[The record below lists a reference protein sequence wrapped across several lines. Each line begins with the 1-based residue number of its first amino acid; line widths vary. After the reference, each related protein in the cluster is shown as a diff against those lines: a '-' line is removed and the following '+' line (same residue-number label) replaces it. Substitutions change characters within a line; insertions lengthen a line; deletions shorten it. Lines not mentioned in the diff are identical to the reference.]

1 MFGWLKRPAAVIVQ
15 QARRMGMLSRDEPL
29 DTPERGQVAGL
40 VADRLR
46 ANAVRAMADVRQGVA
61 MDAACGTGIKAA
73 YRLGASEMSETLLAW
88 YFRQGFIG
96 HNVCAFLLQHWLIDK
111 ACAMPARDAVRQGY
125 EVKTT
130 APDDVSAQVVKAI
143 KAADH
148 RYRIVDHMIEFVAR
162 GRGFGLRPAMF
173 KITPPNGMTEAAY
186 YEAPFNPDGI
196 TPGSYRGIVQL
207 DPMWLA
213 PELDMVSAGDPT
225 SLHFYEPTWWNVAG
239 LRVHRSHLIIFRT
252 GTVPDVLKSEYRY
265 GGVPVPQRIMERV
278 YCAERTANEAPLL
291 AMTKRLN
298 TFGTDIVTAMANSEK
313 LQQNIADFVALRDNH
328 GVKVYDKESEEV
340 GQQDTSLADLDDVIM
355 SQYQLV
361 AAAANVPATKLLGTT
376 PKGFNATGE
385 YEEASYHEEL
395 ESIQAN
401 DLSRLLA
408 RHHLCVMRSEIA
420 PDILGG
426 AVAAVSVVWAPL
438 DSPTSKEAAEVQ
450 LILAQRDVAIAD
462 TGAIDGIDI
471 RERLRTDEDSGYY
484 GIEAAPVETP
494 EAAPTLGLDSLQ
506 RVGGAWLV
514 TNQTHLDPDIVEEK
528 RAARDYRVQV
538 SPPFPGDSGKLYR
551 VVIDGH
557 HSLAAAHADGVDP
570 QFIEGDYASSDYKV
584 VGVGP

>member
-1 MFGWLKRPAAVIVQ
+1 MFGWLKPVIVQ

-29 DTPERGQVAGL
+29 DAPERGRVAGL
-40 VADRLR
+40 VQDRLR
-46 ANAVRAMADVRQGVA
+46 ANAARAMADVRQGVA
-61 MDAACGTGIKAA
+61 MDASCGTGLKAA

-96 HNVCAFLLQHWLIDK
+96 HNVCAFLLDQWLIDK
-111 ACAMPARDAVRQGY
+111 ACSMPARDAVRQGY

-173 KITPPNGMTEAAY
+173 KITPPNGITEAAY

-196 TPGSYRGIVQL
+196 TPGSYRGIVQI

-213 PELDMVSAGDPT
+213 PELDMASASDPT
-225 SLHFYEPTWWNVAG
+225 SLHFYEPTWWNIAG
-239 LRVHRSHLIIFRT
+239 LRVHRTHLVIFRT
-252 GTVPDVLKSEYRY
+252 GTVPDVRKSEYRY

-278 YCAERTANEAPLL
+278 YCGERTANEAPLL

-298 TFGTDIVTAMANSEK
+298 TFGTDMVTAMADSSK
-313 LQQNIADFVALRDNH
+313 LERNIADFVALRDNH

-401 DLSRLLA
+401 DLTRLLA

-450 LILAQRDVAIAD
+450 LILAQRDATIAD

-484 GIEAAPVETP
+484 GIEAAPRYEP
-494 EAAPTLGLDSLQ
+494 
-506 RVGGAWLV
+506 
-514 TNQTHLDPDIVEEK
+514 
-528 RAARDYRVQV
+528 
-538 SPPFPGDSGKLYR
+538 
-551 VVIDGH
+551 VI
-557 HSLAAAHADGVDP
+557 
-570 QFIEGDYASSDYKV
+570 
-584 VGVGP
+584 